1 MEGEIFVLQN
11 PYLRHCD
18 FLQLFTFSFWYSS
31 QQPVKWAN
39 IFQIS
44 TKCKWSIYFGLHSS
58 NELQCLNILKSLKTW
73 LLFPCFQNP
82 YLRHCTEYIYFRV
95 ALSWNGQ
102 HIFWIH
108 KFQNCIKWK
117 LSSNFCRHLFQITKK
132 WSANWFWAFLM
143 IFNHCNALKTW
154 PLFPFLLKSLKTLK
168 LLKTL
173 RNFVTVTD
181 PIFQIIVIP

>member
-1 MEGEIFVLQN
+1 MISYNYSHFPFGIPLNNLWNEQIFFRLV
-11 PYLRHCD
+11 H
-18 FLQLFTFSFWYSS
+18 S
-31 QQPVKWAN
+31 AN
-39 IFQIS
+39 DQSILVSILQIS
-44 TKCKWSIYFGLHSS
+44 F
-58 NELQCLNILKSLKTW
+58 NLNILKSLKTW

-82 YLRHCTEYIYFRV
+82 YLRHCTEYIYFRG

-173 RNFVTVTD
+173 RNFFAD

>member
-1 MEGEIFVLQN
+1 MISYNYSHFPFGIPLNNLWNEQIFFRLV
-11 PYLRHCD
+11 H
-18 FLQLFTFSFWYSS
+18 S
-31 QQPVKWAN
+31 AN
-39 IFQIS
+39 DQSILVSILQIS
-44 TKCKWSIYFGLHSS
+44 F
-58 NELQCLNILKSLKTW
+58 NLNILKSLKTW

-82 YLRHCTEYIYFRV
+82 YLRHCAEYIYFRV

-117 LSSNFCRHLFQITKK
+117 MSSNFCRHLFQITKK

-173 RNFVTVTD
+173 RNFFAD

>member
-1 MEGEIFVLQN
+1 MISYNYSHFPFGIPLNNLWNEQIFFRLV
-11 PYLRHCD
+11 H
-18 FLQLFTFSFWYSS
+18 S
-31 QQPVKWAN
+31 AN
-39 IFQIS
+39 DQSILVSILQIS
-44 TKCKWSIYFGLHSS
+44 F
-58 NELQCLNILKSLKTW
+58 NLNILKSLKTW

-173 RNFVTVTD
+173 RNFFAD